1 MFLTNLTLPNK
12 QFVSEKLFV
21 GLRGKFFNSWTMYKF
36 KIKLIYNEEECT
48 ELLNF
53 KFTVSLAKLDMVK
66 KRLVSNGLIFS
77 DDIPVDIQIV
87 TVLFLSNIRELS
99 IKTKTRKF

>member
-1 MFLTNLTLPNK
+1 
-12 QFVSEKLFV
+12 
-21 GLRGKFFNSWTMYKF
+21 MYKF
-36 KIKLIYNEEECT
+36 KIKLIYNKEELFCS

-66 KRLVSNGLIFS
+66 QRLVSNGLIFS

-87 TVLFLSNIRELS
+87 TVLLLSNISELS
-99 IKTKTRKF
+99 IETKTRKFW

>member
-1 MFLTNLTLPNK
+1 
-12 QFVSEKLFV
+12 
-21 GLRGKFFNSWTMYKF
+21 MYKF
-36 KIKLIYNEEECT
+36 KIKLIYNKEELFCT

-66 KRLVSNGLIFS
+66 QRLVSNGFIFS

-87 TVLFLSNIRELS
+87 TVLLLSNISELS
-99 IKTKTRKF
+99 IETKTRKFW

>member
-1 MFLTNLTLPNK
+1 
-12 QFVSEKLFV
+12 
-21 GLRGKFFNSWTMYKF
+21 MYKF
-36 KIKLIYNEEECT
+36 KIKLIYNKEELFCT

-66 KRLVSNGLIFS
+66 QRLVSNGFIFS

-87 TVLFLSNIRELS
+87 TVLLLSNISELS
-99 IKTKTRKF
+99 IETKTRKF